1 MGSGVGVMGPIIKHV
16 ILPSF
21 VFALACIGLY
31 FAIKSVD
38 HKSLANSLTNALTNL
53 AAVGGIAS
61 GLSFASLSIFTLNGT
76 YQKKV
81 LASTGNCVRQTLF
94 YLLFIIML
102 VSIFSGISVVWAEQG
117 WMRFAFPVLV
127 FVVLESFYLTF
138 RIVFIAYEW
147 ESQPDDLPPIKD
159 EYLQK

>member
-1 MGSGVGVMGPIIKHV
+1 MGSGVGVMGSIIKHV

-61 GLSFASLSIFTLNGT
+61 GLSFANIILFTIYNN
-76 YQKKV
+76 
-81 LASTGNCVRQTLF
+81 A
-94 YLLFIIML
+94 
-102 VSIFSGISVVWAEQG
+102 
-117 WMRFAFPVLV
+117 
-127 FVVLESFYLTF
+127 SFYF
-138 RIVFIAYEW
+138 
-147 ESQPDDLPPIKD
+147 
-159 EYLQK
+159 

>member
-53 AAVGGIAS
+53 AAALLAAFHLQV
-61 GLSFASLSIFTLNGT
+61 
-76 YQKKV
+76 YQ
-81 LASTGNCVRQTLF
+81 F
-94 YLLFIIML
+94 LL
-102 VSIFSGISVVWAEQG
+102 
-117 WMRFAFPVLV
+117 
-127 FVVLESFYLTF
+127 
-138 RIVFIAYEW
+138 
-147 ESQPDDLPPIKD
+147 
-159 EYLQK
+159 